1 MQAGGASGPSRCK
14 MTGGACCYLA
24 SVSVVSRLVRSKW
37 TLRAGVLSVR
47 IILSLLV
54 TGGVLGLGVAGRV
67 LGLGSLGVGVL
78 LEESEHSLKSHH
90 AEVL

>member
-1 MQAGGASGPSRCK
+1 M
-14 MTGGACCYLA
+14 
-24 SVSVVSRLVRSKW
+24 SRLVRSKW